1 MPNTTDFINNETGE
15 VLATID
21 YFFNLVNLR
30 IFNLAKQIASELVRD
45 PNSENFNQPIIVIST
60 NGNGVQLSAIFDSP
74 FNFVKNEEEEEN

>member
-45 PNSENFNQPIIVIST
+45 PNLENFNQPIIVIST
-60 NGNGVQLSAIFDSP
+60 NDNGVQLSAIFDSP
-74 FNFVKNEEEEEN
+74 FNFVENEEED